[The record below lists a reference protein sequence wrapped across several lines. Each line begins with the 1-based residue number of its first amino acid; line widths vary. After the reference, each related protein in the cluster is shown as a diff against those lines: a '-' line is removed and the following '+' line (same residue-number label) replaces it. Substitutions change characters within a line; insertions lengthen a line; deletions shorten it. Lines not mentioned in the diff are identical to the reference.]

1 LEAVHTPVEPG
12 LRSRA
17 QFAFRQLRQRWRAL
31 GSKPGASAAPLRGH
45 DPGSPAPFLDSLP
58 DAQLE
63 ELNGLL
69 PWHSFVIDGHGRRF
83 GNVPWHGKGRTPEKI
98 PNKRT
103 RRMHDAFDLRGRTV
117 LEIGCFEGAH
127 TLGLCQFG
135 ASVTAIDSRVENV
148 VKTLVRTACFDHHPR
163 VLVCDVERRPLPEE
177 HLRAEFCH
185 HVGVLYHLADPVT
198 HLFDLGRLISRG
210 LLLDTHYAA
219 VDKATEQY
227 EVGGESF
234 AYQRYGEFGYEDAWS
249 GMFDHSKWLTLD
261 TIVEVLRRAGFDR
274 VLSSTTRVGS
284 QGPRALIL
292 VERSSS

>member
-1 LEAVHTPVEPG
+1 VHTPLEPG

-31 GSKPGASAAPLRGH
+31 GSRPGAAGAPLLGH
-45 DPGSPAPFLDSLP
+45 APGSPAPFLDSLP

-63 ELNGLL
+63 ELNGVL
-69 PWHSFVIDGHGRRF
+69 PWNSFVVDGRGRRF
-83 GNVPWHGKGRTPEKI
+83 GNVPWHGKGRAAEKV

-103 RRMHDAFDLRGRTV
+103 RRMHEAFDLRGHSV

-127 TLGLCQFG
+127 TLGLCQLG
-135 ASVTAIDSRVENV
+135 AHVTAIDSRVENV
-148 VKTLVRTACFDHHPR
+148 VKTIVRTACFDQHPR
-163 VLVCDVERRPLPEE
+163 VFVCDVERRPLPEAQ
-177 HLRAEFCH
+177 LRAEFCH
-185 HVGVLYHLADPVT
+185 HVGVFYHLADPVT

-210 LLLDTHYAA
+210 LMLDTHYA
-219 VDKATEQY
+219 VDADAAERY

-234 AYQRYGEFGYEDAWS
+234 AYRRYGEFGYDDAWS

-261 TIVEVLRRAGFDR
+261 TILDLLRRAGFDR
-274 VLSSTTRVGS
+274 QVSVATRVGS

-292 VERSSS
+292 VERGP